1 MSKSKSFSDL
11 PVITAE
17 VTAIINNTGTFRQ
30 DIKELGVWGAV
41 SGRGDDIEN
50 LKPLALVIRWKDMV
64 INNVPVRLFKV
75 LEAIAVNEST
85 NKNVRLKTYLIG
97 GSNWMPVPMWRAK
110 LAASVKCPGSPLIDD
125 LPLYLEAPLKPFDK
139 SGKQLH
145 QSFSV
150 EK

>member
-11 PVITAE
+11 PVVTAE
-17 VTAIINNTGTFRQ
+17 IASLINKTGTFRQ

-85 NKNVRLKTYLIG
+85 NRNVRLKTYLIG

-110 LAASVKCPGSPLIDD
+110 LAASVKCPGAPEIDD